1 MMAPIG
7 QDLGEQDL
15 GERDLGERDML
26 SRRSILAKVARAMAA
41 PPLLAVA
48 ARAADKMTRK
58 QAEYQDTPNG
68 IYSCGLCSLFEAP
81 NGCKVVEGA
90 VSKDGWCKAFAL
102 QD

>member
-1 MMAPIG
+1 
-7 QDLGEQDL
+7 
-15 GERDLGERDML
+15 ML
-26 SRRSILAKVARAMAA
+26 SRRSIMAKAASAMAA
-41 PPLLAVA
+41 SSLFATVG
-48 ARAADKMTRK
+48 ARGSDKMTRK

-81 NGCKVVEGA
+81 NGCKVVEGE

>member
-1 MMAPIG
+1 M
-7 QDLGEQDL
+7 
-15 GERDLGERDML
+15 
-26 SRRSILAKVARAMAA
+26 AKVAIAMAA
-41 PPLLAVA
+41 SPLFAVVA
-48 ARAADKMTRK
+48 AHSSDKMTRK

-81 NGCKVVEGA
+81 NGCKVVEGE